1 LARQLDGPVVGLGL
15 DAHDDA
21 RASWITLLDD
31 DWLRRARIKRKRENG
46 KEGNADYP
54 AHII

>member
-31 DWLRRARIKRKRENG
+31 DWLRGARIKRKRENG